1 MHARGMSFSLCALVL
16 FLLACGS
23 KDEETFEPPPPSDH
37 AVQWSITG
45 DLQSQATG
53 DVAELMVPT
62 GGSDARLSLSFEM
75 QGGST
80 LTLSG
85 PMGDLRVRKAS
96 FVVNDSLESGWHG
109 QLTMLSADTR
119 RDFRTDDSDGLL
131 VFNKVNPAQVEG
143 TVNFPAC
150 ETDESGVDLPQGK
163 HVTVAVIFSAQL
175 KSVQP

>member
-16 FLLACGS
+16 FLVACGS
-23 KDEETFEPPPPSDH
+23 KDEETFEPPPPSDY

-45 DLQSQATG
+45 DLQSQAKG

-62 GGSDARLSLSFEM
+62 GGSDARLSLGFEM

-80 LTLSG
+80 LSLSG
-85 PMGDLRVRKAS
+85 PVGDLIVRKAS
-96 FVVNDSLESGWHG
+96 FPVNNALENAWHG
-109 QLTMLSADTR
+109 QLTVRSADTR
-119 RDFRTDDSDGLL
+119 QDFRTDDSDGLL
-131 VFNKVNPAQVEG
+131 VFTKVNPAQVEG

-150 ETDESGVDLPQGK
+150 ETDASGVDLPQGK
-163 HVTVAVIFSAQL
+163 HVTVAVIFSAQV